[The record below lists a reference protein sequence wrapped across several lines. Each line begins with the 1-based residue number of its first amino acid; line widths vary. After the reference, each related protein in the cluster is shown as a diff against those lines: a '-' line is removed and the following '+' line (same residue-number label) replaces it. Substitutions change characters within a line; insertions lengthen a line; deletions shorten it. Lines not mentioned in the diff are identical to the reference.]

1 MARRRLEGL
10 QRVLGVNALFST
22 AYGNVGSSI
31 YYALGLVA
39 SYALGLTPVVFVI
52 TGFFFFCTAASYAEA
67 TAMFPEA
74 GGSSSFARRAFNE
87 FWSFFAAWAGMLTYT
102 VTIAISAFFVP
113 HYIGGVFEFAE
124 FLRSSPGDIFA
135 ACVVISLLAAV
146 NVLGAKE
153 STGINVTLAV
163 VDFLTQLLL
172 VVIGAILVLSP
183 EQLAENVNLGTAPT
197 WSDFILAVPI
207 GMLAYTGIETVS
219 NMAEEARDEAHTIP
233 AAINRVR
240 IAVFAIYFTLP
251 AIALSALPVTREGG
265 EYVTKLGLTQEQGG
279 FAGDPV
285 LGVVKQ
291 LDLGVLQGAT
301 ELYVG
306 LLAATILFLATNA
319 GIIGVSRLV
328 YSMGI
333 HRQMPDAL
341 RRLHPRFRTP
351 WIGIIVFSVAAIVL
365 ILPGQ
370 ETLLGSVY
378 SFGALLSFT
387 MAHASVARLRAKRP
401 DVERPYRGPGN
412 LSIRGY
418 DAPLFALVG
427 GGFTAIAFVVIVVL
441 NLQVAAI
448 GTGWLIV
455 GVLVY
460 AAFRRRQGLD
470 LTSTHKVAIPQPVVD
485 HEAEYDSVLV
495 HFGDEGYDEQVLA
508 TAVKLAAR
516 KRRGIHVLVTIT
528 VPNSLEIDASMPAEE
543 AAADSLI
550 EQAKLQGGGRVS
562 GHWEKVRAGQA
573 GRRIIEEA
581 QDMRAAAVVLTLPR
595 RIAGTSVFGN
605 TLETVLAERPC
616 RVIIESRPPA
626 KRDRPRRRA
635 RAKVAP

>member
-10 QRVLGVNALFST
+10 ERVLGVNALFST

-39 SYALGLTPVVFVI
+39 SYALGLTPIVFII
-52 TGFFFFCTAASYAEA
+52 TGFFFFCTAATYAEA
-67 TAMFPEA
+67 TSMFPEA

-87 FWSFFAAWAGMLTYT
+87 FWSFFAAWSGMLTYT

-113 HYIGGVFEFAE
+113 HYIGGVFDFAVA
-124 FLRSSPGDIFA
+124 LKTSPGDIIA
-135 ACVVISLLAAV
+135 AVVVISLLAAI
-146 NVLGAKE
+146 NIFGAKE

-163 VDFLTQLLL
+163 VDFLTQVLL
-172 VVIGAILVLSP
+172 VLVGAVLVLDPQVLVDNVQWGVAP
-183 EQLAENVNLGTAPT
+183 E
-197 WSDFILAVPI
+197 WSDFILAIPI

-219 NMAEEARDEAHTIP
+219 NMAEEAKDEATTIP

-240 IAVFAIYFTLP
+240 YAVFAIYFTLP
-251 AIALSALPVTREGG
+251 AVALSALPVTQNASG
-265 EYVTKLGLTQEQGG
+265 EYQTRLGLTEEEGG
-279 FAGDPV
+279 YAGDPV

-291 LDLGVLQGAT
+291 IDLGPIQGVT
-301 ELYVG
+301 EIYVG

-351 WIGIIVFSVAAIVL
+351 WIGILVFAGAAIVL

-370 ETLLGSVY
+370 EALLGSIY

-387 MAHASVARLRAKRP
+387 VAHASVARLRAKRP
-401 DVERPYRGPGN
+401 DIERPYRGPGN
-412 LSIRGY
+412 LQIGGY

-427 GGFTAIAFVVIVVL
+427 GSFTAIAFVVIVVL
-441 NLQVAAI
+441 NPGVAAI
-448 GTGWLIV
+448 GVGWLIV
-455 GVLVY
+455 GTMVY
-460 AAFRRRQGLD
+460 ALYRNRQGLD
-470 LTSTHKVAIPQPVVD
+470 LASTHKVAIAQPVVD

-495 HFGDEGYDEQVLA
+495 HLADAEYNEQLVA
-508 TAVKLAAR
+508 TAAKLAAR
-516 KRRGIHVLVTIT
+516 KRRGIHILVTIT
-528 VPNSLEIDASMPAEE
+528 VPNAMLIDAEMPEAEAD
-543 AAADSLI
+543 AASVI
-550 EQAKLQGGGRVS
+550 EQAKLIGGGRVS

-581 QDMRAAAVVLTLPR
+581 RDMRAAAVVMGLPR
-595 RIAGTSVFGN
+595 RVSGYSVFGK

-616 RVIIESRPPA
+616 RVIIESHPETRVLPLQV
-626 KRDRPRRRA
+626 RA
-635 RAKVAP
+635 